1 MSTLAP
7 KILLVDDREENL
19 LSLEIILKPRGY
31 QFVRANS
38 GKEALKTLLTEFDFA
53 LILMDVNMPSL
64 NGFETASFIYEREK
78 LKRIPIIFITANN
91 YGDENMFKGYQVGGI
106 DFIQKPIQPEVL
118 NAKVGL
124 LVDLYI
130 KNNQLLE
137 QEEKLI
143 AVNRILQIEISE
155 RKASDEKVQQI
166 NGRLLENL
174 ARLEIANNDLERFAF
189 MASHD
194 LQEPLRKIRIFS
206 SKLNRKYKG
215 VDQDDSEMVLR
226 IDKAAERMQNLVN
239 SILAL
244 TKISAGN
251 AVFQKFDLNPLL
263 EEIRIDMEEEM
274 EEKKV
279 TLILE
284 QIPPLFVNPGLMRQL
299 FQNLIDN
306 AIKYRKNDLNSV
318 IKIYAEVD
326 FSEIKI
332 TVNANC
338 SIFVEDNGI
347 GFDQKYSDEIFG
359 MLNKLHGRQYDGAG
373 IGLAICRKIADVH
386 HGFISARSK
395 VDEGATF
402 VISLPLYKDEV
413 A

>member
-1 MSTLAP
+1 
-7 KILLVDDREENL
+7 
-19 LSLEIILKPRGY
+19 
-31 QFVRANS
+31 
-38 GKEALKTLLTEFDFA
+38 
-53 LILMDVNMPSL
+53 
-64 NGFETASFIYEREK
+64 
-78 LKRIPIIFITANN
+78 
-91 YGDENMFKGYQVGGI
+91 
-106 DFIQKPIQPEVL
+106 
-118 NAKVGL
+118 
-124 LVDLYI
+124 
-130 KNNQLLE
+130 
-137 QEEKLI
+137 
-143 AVNRILQIEISE
+143 
-155 RKASDEKVQQI
+155 
-166 NGRLLENL
+166 
-174 ARLEIANNDLERFAF
+174 
-189 MASHD
+189 
-194 LQEPLRKIRIFS
+194 
-206 SKLNRKYKG
+206 
-215 VDQDDSEMVLR
+215 
-226 IDKAAERMQNLVN
+226 MQNLVN

-347 GFDQKYSDEIFG
+347 GFRPEIFRR
-359 MLNKLHGRQYDGAG
+359 NFRNVKQAT
-373 IGLAICRKIADVH
+373 
-386 HGFISARSK
+386 RS
-395 VDEGATF
+395 T
-402 VISLPLYKDEV
+402 I
-413 A
+413 

>member
-7 KILLVDDREENL
+7 KILLVDDREDNL

-38 GKEALKTLLTEFDFA
+38 GKEALKILLTEFDFA
-53 LILMDVNMPSL
+53 LILMDVNMPNL
-64 NGFETASFIYEREK
+64 NGFETATFIYEREK

-155 RKASDEKVQQI
+155 RRASDEKVQQI

-174 ARLEIANNDLERFAF
+174 ARLEIANNDLGRFAF

-194 LQEPLRKIRIFS
+194 LQEPLRKIRVFS
-206 SKLNRKYKG
+206 SKLNEKYKG
-215 VDQDDSEMVLR
+215 VDQGDSETVSR
-226 IDKAAERMQNLVN
+226 IDKAAERMQILVD

-244 TKISAGN
+244 TKISSGTTAFEKCN
-251 AVFQKFDLNPLL
+251 LNPLL
-263 EEIRIDMEEEM
+263 EEIRTDMEEEIK
-274 EEKKV
+274 EKEV
-279 TLILE
+279 TLTIEPL
-284 QIPPLFVNPGLMRQL
+284 PPLFVNRDLMRQL
-299 FQNLIDN
+299 FQNLISN
-306 AIKYRKNDLNSV
+306 SIKYRKKDSNSV
-318 IKIYAEVD
+318 IKIYAEID
-326 FSEIKI
+326 SSDIKI
-332 TVNANC
+332 TVGTDC
-338 SIFVEDNGI
+338 FIFVEDNGI
-347 GFDQKYSDEIFG
+347 GFDQKYSNEIFG
-359 MLNKLHGRQYDGAG
+359 MLSKLHGSQYEGAG
-373 IGLAICRKIADVH
+373 IGLAICRKIVDVH

-395 VDEGATF
+395 LGQGATF
-402 VISLPLYKDEV
+402 VISLPLYKGE
-413 A
+413 AA